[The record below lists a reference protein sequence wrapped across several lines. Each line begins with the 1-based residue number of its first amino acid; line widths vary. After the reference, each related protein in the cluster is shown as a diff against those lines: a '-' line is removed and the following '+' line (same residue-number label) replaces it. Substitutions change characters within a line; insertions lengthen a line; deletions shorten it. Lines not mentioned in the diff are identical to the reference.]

1 MRTRLS
7 TFLSSWQL
15 SDRDR
20 RRLLAALTAVVC
32 LSHVVGIL
40 MTSGLNGRMIQG
52 DANGYFAYLPS
63 VVLDGDLDL
72 RNQFERLRPERG
84 DRPFGGTDSDA
95 ANPFS
100 VGSAILW
107 LPGYLVGCVLDWA
120 LWMLG
125 ASVRP
130 IGCGPGAALGAAA
143 WCIVLTGLGAD
154 ATRRL
159 VQQTIGVEYGLS
171 STVMIWLGTPA
182 LYYTLIAPLYSHAIA
197 WFAVSLMIWS
207 AWVASQRESGWARW
221 GAVGLLSG
229 LVLAIRQQ
237 DAPTLLIP
245 LSLLVVSARSA
256 QGRGRGAGAFMAWT
270 VGALLGVLPQAV
282 TSLWINGS
290 LLPIGDVTLSTPTLS
305 NVAAI
310 LLSTGYQ
317 GWISWTPIVL
327 PSILGLGLLAR
338 RSNPRDVRV
347 LAIAGLAAIVAMVA
361 IDVLHPF
368 GAGAAFGGRRY
379 VSTAPLLTLGLAA
392 ILALP
397 VRRVSPR
404 WKLALPALMVWNLW
418 LLASY
423 ESLTTFHGVYPTLH
437 EAARYAVGLGAP

>member
-1 MRTRLS
+1 MTRTDTLRTSHRSCWTATLTCAISSRGYGRSEEILS
-7 TFLSSWQL
+7 VRSAEPTPTRRIRSQSAPRSSGYPDISSGALS
-15 SDRDR
+15 
-20 RRLLAALTAVVC
+20 
-32 LSHVVGIL
+32 I
-40 MTSGLNGRMIQG
+40 GR
-52 DANGYFAYLPS
+52 
-63 VVLDGDLDL
+63 
-72 RNQFERLRPERG
+72 
-84 DRPFGGTDSDA
+84 FGRSE
-95 ANPFS
+95 F
-100 VGSAILW
+100 
-107 LPGYLVGCVLDWA
+107 
-120 LWMLG
+120 
-125 ASVRP
+125 SVRP
-130 IGCGPGAALGAAA
+130 IGYGPGAALGAAA
-143 WCIVLTGLGAD
+143 WCIVLAGLGAD

-237 DAPTLLIP
+237 DAPILLIP
-245 LSLLVVSARSA
+245 LSLLIVSARSA

-270 VGALLGVLPQAV
+270 VGALLGFLPQAV

-290 LLPIGDVTLSTPTLS
+290 LLPIGGVTLSTPTLS

-317 GWISWTPIVL
+317 GWMSWTPIVL

>member
-1 MRTRLS
+1 
-7 TFLSSWQL
+7 
-15 SDRDR
+15 
-20 RRLLAALTAVVC
+20 
-32 LSHVVGIL
+32 

-63 VVLDGDLDL
+63 VVLDHDLDL
-72 RNQFERLRPERG
+72 RNQFERLRPEQG
-84 DRPFGGTDSDA
+84 DPQRPFGGTGTHA
-95 ANPFS
+95 ANPFP
-100 VGSAILW
+100 VGPALLW
-107 LPGYLVGCVLDWA
+107 LPGYVVGCALDWV
-120 LWMLG
+120 LSTLG
-125 ASVRP
+125 ASSRP
-130 IGCGPGAALGAAA
+130 VGYGPGAALGAAV
-143 WCIVLTGLGAD
+143 WCIALAGLGAD
-154 ATRRL
+154 LTRRL
-159 VQQTIGVEYGLS
+159 VQQTVGVEYGLS

-197 WFAVSLMIWS
+197 WFAVSLMIWL

-237 DAPTLLIP
+237 DAPILLIP

-256 QGRGRGAGAFMAWT
+256 QGRGRGMGYLIAWT
-270 VGALLGVLPQAV
+270 VGVLLGVLPQAL

-290 LLPIGDVTLSTPTLS
+290 LMPIGGAPLSTPTLS
-305 NVAAI
+305 NLAAV

-327 PSILGLGLLAR
+327 PSLLGLGLLAR
-338 RSNPRDVRV
+338 RSNPRDVRI

-379 VSTAPLLTLGLAA
+379 VSIAPVLTLGLAA

-397 VRRVSPR
+397 DRRVSSR
-404 WKLALPALMVWNLW
+404 WKWAMPALMVWNLW

-423 ESLTTFHGVYPTLH
+423 ESLTTFHGVYPTLR

>member
-1 MRTRLS
+1 
-7 TFLSSWQL
+7 
-15 SDRDR
+15 
-20 RRLLAALTAVVC
+20 
-32 LSHVVGIL
+32 

-63 VVLDGDLDL
+63 VVLDHDLDL

-84 DRPFGGTDSDA
+84 DPQRPFGGTDTHA

-107 LPGYLVGCVLDWA
+107 LPGYLVGCAFDWVLST
-120 LWMLG
+120 LG

-130 IGCGPGAALGAAA
+130 VGYGPGAALGAAV
-143 WCIVLTGLGAD
+143 WCIVLAGLGAD

-159 VQQTIGVEYGLS
+159 VQQIVGVEYGLS

-182 LYYTLIAPLYSHAIA
+182 LYYTLIAPLYSHAVA
-197 WFAVSLMIWS
+197 WFAVSLVLWS
-207 AWVASQRESGWARW
+207 AWVASQRESGWAMW

-237 DAPTLLIP
+237 DAPILLIP
-245 LSLLVVSARSA
+245 LSLLVLSARSA
-256 QGRGRGAGAFMAWT
+256 EGGRRVGPFVAWP
-270 VGALLGVLPQAV
+270 VGVLLGFLPQAV
-282 TSLWINGS
+282 TSLRINGS
-290 LLPIGDVTLSTPTLS
+290 LMPVSDVTLSTPTLS
-305 NVAAI
+305 NVATI

-317 GWISWTPIVL
+317 GWMSWTPIVL

-368 GAGAAFGGRRY
+368 DAGAAFGGRRY

-392 ILALP
+392 ILVLP
-397 VRRVSPR
+397 VRRVSSR
-404 WKLALPALMVWNLW
+404 WKLVLPALMVWNLW
-418 LLASY
+418 LLVSY